1 MKKGFTLIELLV
13 AIAICG
19 VLAGI
24 GIPMF
29 NSYQDKAKKS
39 ALMANCSH
47 AKSFIAGEML
57 KCEMNPSRSLELMK
71 DGGLS
76 AVHKVSCDPSET
88 TTNEFMIAF
97 INHMNNMGVK
107 NPYGNPPPIPAS
119 CTNCDGGLHGIWSIC
134 RDDTALDCE
143 EEPLAIDGR
152 SLNHQGQVIVSSQP
166 GTYQIACYYKYD
178 PTNPRTF
185 TTPTRFIDAR

>member
-107 NPYGNPPPIPAS
+107 NPYGRIGGFD
-119 CTNCDGGLHGIWSIC
+119 DGVHGIMSIC
-134 RDDTALDCE
+134 RGSTDLDCE
-143 EEPLAIDGR
+143 EELLAIDGR
-152 SLNHQGQVIVSSQP
+152 SLSNEGRVFVSSQP
-166 GTYQIACYYKYD
+166 GAYQIACYYKYD

>member
-57 KCEMNPSRSLELMK
+57 KCEMNPSSSSSDSSSRTISFKNLQTCSSKKFRAGLKGSLQH
-71 DGGLS
+71 
-76 AVHKVSCDPSET
+76 V
-88 TTNEFMIAF
+88 N
-97 INHMNNMGVK
+97 
-107 NPYGNPPPIPAS
+107 
-119 CTNCDGGLHGIWSIC
+119 
-134 RDDTALDCE
+134 
-143 EEPLAIDGR
+143 
-152 SLNHQGQVIVSSQP
+152 
-166 GTYQIACYYKYD
+166 
-178 PTNPRTF
+178 
-185 TTPTRFIDAR
+185 